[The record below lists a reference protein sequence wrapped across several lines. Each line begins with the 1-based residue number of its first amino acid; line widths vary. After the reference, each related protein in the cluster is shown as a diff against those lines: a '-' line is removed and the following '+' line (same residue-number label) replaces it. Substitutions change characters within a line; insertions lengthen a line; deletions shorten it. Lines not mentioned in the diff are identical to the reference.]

1 MSTFDSSILKISHSS
16 FHLHF
21 NSIYKVGTFQG
32 DESKTHFSKQRMP
45 LNVIALSQ
53 IKADHMIAFSQ
64 TITQKVSS
72 VNIIIC
78 LL

>member
-1 MSTFDSSILKISHSS
+1 MSTFDSSILKISHPF

-32 DESKTHFSKQRMP
+32 DESKTYFSKQRMP

-53 IKADHMIAFSQ
+53 IKADHMIDGI
-64 TITQKVSS
+64 ITDRHPKSFFG
-72 VNIIIC
+72 
-78 LL
+78 